1 MDSISATLLKNKSE
15 IDRTKLI
22 QLAISD
28 DNKTLI
34 NDLMSKDI
42 PTQIKAF
49 RMMSSKSDL
58 IRLIQLKEALE
69 KLEDT
74 YIDRALEDSEG
85 MDMNSLAKVITLV
98 TDSVKRTNDTI
109 NKLTQDDELFNI
121 TINNSGNTQ
130 YINNDNSI
138 NTSNNVAL
146 VTDKAGR
153 EKLRN
158 IMTKLMAGINRNSNA
173 VVNATPTN
181 LDNVIDV
188 NPND

>member
-130 YINNDNSI
+130 YINNDNSV
-138 NTSNNVAL
+138 NTNNNVAL

-158 IMTKLMAGINRNSNA
+158 IMTKLMSSINRNSNA

-188 NPND
+188 NPNE